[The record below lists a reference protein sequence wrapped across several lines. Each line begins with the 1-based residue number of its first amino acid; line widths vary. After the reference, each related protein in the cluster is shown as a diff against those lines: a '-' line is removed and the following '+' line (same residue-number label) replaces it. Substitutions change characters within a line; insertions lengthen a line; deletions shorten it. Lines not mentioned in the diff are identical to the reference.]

1 MGALMTDNID
11 DYPKGPGYRRNC
23 EASRDGARAAAPAKQ
38 TQEAVLLSLAT
49 KAGKKGVT
57 YQEASDA
64 VGDAIRPDV
73 VRARLSSLMKAGKL
87 VKLNARRMGG
97 YRVNISPYALP
108 KFAPKVDSPQG
119 DLLT

>member
-1 MGALMTDNID
+1 MTDSID

-23 EASRDGARAAAPAKQ
+23 EASRDGAKAAAPAKQ
-38 TQEAVLLSLAT
+38 TQEALLLNLAT
-49 KAGKKGVT
+49 KAGNKGVT

-87 VKLNARRMGG
+87 VKLTARRMGG
-97 YRVNISPYALP
+97 YRVNISPYVLP
-108 KFAPKVDSPQG
+108 QFAPKVDSPQG
-119 DLLT
+119 DLLI